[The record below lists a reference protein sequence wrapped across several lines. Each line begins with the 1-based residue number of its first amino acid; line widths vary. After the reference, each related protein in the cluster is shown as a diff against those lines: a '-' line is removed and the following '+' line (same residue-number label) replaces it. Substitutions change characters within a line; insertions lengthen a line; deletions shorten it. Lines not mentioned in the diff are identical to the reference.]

1 MEFKEKR
8 PLYLLEEIAAILR
21 GENGCAWDKE
31 QTSTSL
37 KPYLIEEAYEV
48 YEAIE
53 KGDSDNLKEEL
64 GDLLYQVYAHAQIK
78 KEEGDFT
85 IDDVAQGIVTKLVRR
100 HPHVFGNETVKD
112 AREVI
117 ERWEKIKKK
126 EKADRESILDGVP
139 SHLPALLKA
148 YRVQQKAARLGFDWE
163 KIDDAA
169 GKLDEEVAEFR
180 EALKSPDR
188 NEDAITGEFG
198 DVLFS
203 LVNISRFAGINPEEA
218 LNTTIDKF
226 MTRFK
231 FIEKEAARTGRK
243 LEDMSLQEMDEIW
256 ERSKN
261 EHTR

>member
-31 QTSTSL
+31 QTSASL

-198 DVLFS
+198 DVLFHS
-203 LVNISRFAGINPEEA
+203 
-218 LNTTIDKF
+218 
-226 MTRFK
+226 
-231 FIEKEAARTGRK
+231 
-243 LEDMSLQEMDEIW
+243 
-256 ERSKN
+256 
-261 EHTR
+261 